1 MKTLPLCVCSVVLA
15 VTAMA
20 QPAPPP
26 PPPAPAASA
35 SVTASASPARDLADR
50 IHQRIEKKL
59 KGHHGIVI
67 DGGDRDLGEIKSDD
81 LPEFVIPI
89 VAITMLTI
97 FGAPVLIVAL
107 IMYFGFSKNRA
118 MHRTIRIMAE
128 KGQPIPPALLA
139 PPTPAVRQRSD
150 MRRGVVLCMVGFGL
164 MLFFGAVNSWEGG
177 SWAIGV
183 IPFVIGLG
191 YLLVWKL
198 EGKKDVSSPPPC
210 CANLPAAIS
219 PSPTIWPRTLLFVLT
234 KTFAASAAKRNFPPG
249 FIGLPTIAFA
259 RTRDAGRSSSE
270 LMRNNGRR
278 SRTHRRSI
286 QV

>member
-20 QPAPPP
+20 QPAPPA

-198 EGKKDVSSPPPC
+198 EGKKDVSSPPPV
-210 CANLPAAIS
+210 P
-219 PSPTIWPRTLLFVLT
+219 
-234 KTFAASAAKRNFPPG
+234 
-249 FIGLPTIAFA
+249 
-259 RTRDAGRSSSE
+259 
-270 LMRNNGRR
+270 
-278 SRTHRRSI
+278 
-286 QV
+286 